1 MARVVIVSNRV
12 PIPNNRGP
20 RAGGLAVALKD
31 AVKKGGLWF
40 GWSGR
45 TTTETNGDAQIVR
58 HDGVDYATIDLSES
72 EYKKFYVGFANGT
85 LWPLLH
91 FRLGLIEF
99 RREHLDGYRVVNDLF
114 AQSLAKLLRP
124 DDLIWV
130 HDYHLIPLA
139 AALRKLGVTNRIGF
153 FLHIPFVPSSV
164 FAALPRGDELMNDF
178 CAYDVIGFQT
188 VEHHRDFLDSLRR
201 ILRYPVDANGMI
213 LAPGRHVQSI
223 VVPIG
228 IDGVAFHKQAEQSVK
243 SKNSRRL
250 LDSLVGRHLMIG
262 VDRLDYSKGLP
273 NRFEAFN
280 RLLTRFPEHKMNV
293 SFLQIAAPSREDVT
307 EYAALRPVLNRM
319 AGDINGR
326 HGAFDWVPL
335 RYMSQGLARSTLAGF
350 YRLARVGVV
359 TPLRDGMNL
368 VAHEYV
374 AAQDPDNPG
383 VLILSRFAGAAQYF
397 EDALIV
403 NPYDPD
409 DIAEAMHEALL
420 MPLDERTRRY
430 QSMFERL
437 RELTAESYCATFL
450 HALENERATPAQIA
464 PSEGHVLI

>member
-12 PIPNNRGP
+12 PIPTNRSP

-31 AVKKGGLWF
+31 AIKAGGLWF

-45 TTTETNGDAQIVR
+45 TASETSGEARIIR

-99 RREHLDGYRVVNDLF
+99 RREHLDGYRVVNELF
-114 AQSLAKLLRP
+114 AQSLVKLLRT

-139 AALRKLGVTNRIGF
+139 AALRKLGVTNRVGF

-178 CAYDVIGFQT
+178 CAYDVVGFQT

-201 ILRYPVDANGMI
+201 ILHYPFDNSGVI
-213 LAPGRHVQSI
+213 QAPGRRVQSM
-223 VVPIG
+223 VVPVG
-228 IDGVAFHKQAEQSVK
+228 IDGAAFHRQAEQSAK
-243 SKNSRRL
+243 SKNARRL

-280 RLLTRFPEHKMNV
+280 RLLSRFPEHKMNV
-293 SFLQIAAPSREDVT
+293 SFLQIAAPSREEVT

-335 RYMSQGLARSTLAGF
+335 RYMSQGLARSTLSGF
-350 YRLARVGVV
+350 YRLARIGVV

-368 VAHEYV
+368 VAHEYI
-374 AAQDPDNPG
+374 AAQDPENPG
-383 VLILSRFAGAAQYF
+383 VLILSQFAGAAHYF

-420 MPLDERTRRY
+420 MPLEERQRKY
-430 QSMFERL
+430 LGMFERL
-437 RELTAESYCATFL
+437 RELTAEVYCTTFL
-450 HALENERATPAQIA
+450 RTLKNERTTPMQTV